1 MIATRA
7 TGWGWTKD
15 AIAPRRLLPLLLL
28 LLPGATVQADDVEET
43 LRDSLQPLLAAHE
56 GVVAAAVRHLETGKG
71 FASSAD
77 RPMPITRPASF
88 RALRASPIEPPI
100 RPTPTIATVGQ

>member
-1 MIATRA
+1 MIVTRA
-7 TGWGWTKD
+7 TRCGWTTD
-15 AIAPRRLLPLLLL
+15 AVALRWLLLLLLL

-43 LRDSLQPLLAAHE
+43 LRDSLEPLLATHE

-77 RPMPITRPASF
+77 RPMPTASLVKAQVMVAV
-88 RALRASPIEPPI
+88 R
-100 RPTPTIATVGQ
+100 